1 MKKRIVLILTFLVS
15 FGGLQLYA
23 QSRNITGNVSN
34 ADRETLIGAT
44 VQVKNSVEG
53 VTSDVDGNFII
64 TVPEAATTL
73 IISYTGYK
81 AQEVSIVG
89 LSEVKIVLKEA
100 ASILD
105 EIVVS
110 ALGFKEKRDEQG
122 STSSI
127 VSTEL
132 VQRSGE
138 ATFANSLSGK
148 ASGVQIIRPN
158 GDPGAGSSIKIRGA
172 NTIDGSSQP
181 LIIVDG
187 VPMNNSTSYGGG
199 GTLIRGRNGGVSQ
212 GSRMNDINPAD
223 IESIQVLKGASAAA
237 LWGSRAANGVIVITT
252 KNGQSGKAKVT
263 FKSTY
268 SLDQVAQRIDAQDTW
283 GQGTGGVYSP
293 TASESW
299 GDYIPDRSGAA
310 DVYDESGER
319 FVADDGTVHY
329 PILEKNSNETFV
341 EDNWN
346 DVFQNGHFLQ
356 NDLTVSGGSD
366 KSTYFF
372 SLGNLSQD
380 GIIKQSTYNRTN
392 LRLNYNAY
400 LNDWLTLSNK
410 AAYTYTNSNRIQQSQ
425 NVSGLMLGLTRTP
438 ADFSNRDY
446 KGTYIDSDGTANANR
461 HRSYRRYLGN
471 SLNPVYNNPLWTAF
485 EQQGLTEVNRFTVT
499 PQISIAPTS
508 WLQII
513 TRANADVAS
522 DRRTYFFP
530 VGSAG
535 EVQTGVLNEDAINT
549 RDLNLDFI
557 GKANFKLTKD
567 IDVTATTG
575 WSLNDRRFE
584 RNTGRIAGFLVNSTK
599 PTTSLNTASEASIF
613 EKVSVNRRSNRGF
626 AILDFD
632 LFDQLYVKF
641 SGALEAS
648 STVNGS
654 FFYPA
659 ADLAWNFT
667 ESVLKTDVLSFG
679 KLRASWGRV
688 GVQPSAH
695 RFETLSEGS
704 FSYST
709 LDNGLN
715 IDLFGGGFRV
725 DNNLGNP
732 NLSPEIKTEFE
743 IGTDLRF
750 LDDNLSFSFTY
761 YQNQIEGILL
771 NVNLTPSSGY
781 STQYGNFG
789 AMENQGIEMD
799 LGYTILQKN
808 DWYITTSVNWSKNE
822 NLVTNLFGTEYIEL
836 GGGEVASAAV
846 EGYPLGAIIGTGS
859 LTNENGDFI
868 LDENGFPQLTDR
880 PIVLGDPNPDWRGG
894 LSFNI
899 TYKKFRLTAVIEHSQ
914 GGEFNPR
921 TLHVLN
927 RFGITSETAN
937 LVTLGQNLE
946 NYAGDVILAGTTVRG
961 NIQNFGEGPVLLDE
975 SWYRTGIGGG
985 FGSNQAYNFNIYDAT
1000 FTKVRELTL
1009 SYTIDEKLIKSKKRF
1024 DNIVVSISGRNFI
1037 NINRI
1042 PGIDPEINQNGVG
1055 QALGVEYFT
1064 NPQTQSYLCSVL
1076 FNF

>member
-15 FGGLQLYA
+15 LGGLQLYA
-23 QSRNITGNVSN
+23 QSRSITGNISN
-34 ADRETLIGAT
+34 TDKETLIGAT
-44 VQVKNSVEG
+44 VQAKNSTEG
-53 VTSDVDGNFII
+53 VTSDVDGNFTI
-64 TVPEAATTL
+64 TVSEAVTAL
-73 IISYTGYK
+73 VISYTGYES
-81 AQEVSIVG
+81 QEVSIVG
-89 LSEVKIVLKEA
+89 VSEVKVVLEEA

-105 EIVVS
+105 EVVVS

-127 VSTEL
+127 VSTKL
-132 VQRSGE
+132 VQSSGE

-187 VPMNNSTSYGGG
+187 VPMDNSTSYGGG
-199 GTLIRGRNGGVSQ
+199 GTLIRGRQGGVSQ

-223 IESIQVLKGASAAA
+223 IESIQILKGASAAA

-252 KNGQSGKAKVT
+252 KNGKSGKAKVT

-268 SLDQVAQRIDAQDTW
+268 SLDQVAQRIEMQDTW
-283 GQGTGGVYSP
+283 GQGVNGVYSP

-299 GDYIPDRSGAA
+299 GDYIPNRSGAA

-319 FVADDGTVHY
+319 FIADDGTVYY
-329 PILEKNSNETFV
+329 PILEKNSRETFV

-380 GIIKQSTYNRTN
+380 GIIKQSSYNRTN

-400 LNDWLTLSNK
+400 LNDWLTISNK
-410 AAYTYTNSNRIQQSQ
+410 AAYTLTRSNRIQQSQ

-438 ADFSNRDY
+438 ADFSNADY
-446 KGTYIDSDGTANANR
+446 RGTYIGSDGVAYANR

-471 SLNPVYNNPLWTAF
+471 SINPTYNNPLWTAF
-485 EQQGLTEVNRFTVT
+485 EQEGLTEVNRFTVT
-499 PQISIAPTS
+499 PQITIAPTS

-513 TRANADVAS
+513 TRANADIAE
-522 DRRTYFFP
+522 DNRRYFFP

-535 EVQTGVLNEDAINT
+535 EVQTGVLNEDAIST
-549 RDLNLDFI
+549 RDLNLDVI
-557 GKANFKLTKD
+557 GKANFKLSKD
-567 IDVTATTG
+567 IDLTVTAG
-575 WSLNDRRFE
+575 WSLNDSRFQ
-584 RNTGRIAGFLVNSTK
+584 RNTGRITGFLVNSTK
-599 PTTSLNTASEASIF
+599 PTTSLNTSAEASIF
-613 EKVSVNRRSNRGF
+613 EKVNVYSRSNRGYGV
-626 AILDFD
+626 LDLD
-632 LFDQLYVKF
+632 LFDQLYVKV

-648 STVNGS
+648 STINGA

-659 ADLAWNFT
+659 VDLAWNFT
-667 ESVLKTDVLSFG
+667 KSALKTEFLSFG
-679 KLRASWGRV
+679 KLRASFGRV
-688 GVQPSAH
+688 GVQPAAH

-704 FSYST
+704 FSYAT
-709 LDNGLN
+709 LNNGLN

-725 DNNLGNP
+725 DNNLGNAD
-732 NLSPEIKTEFE
+732 LAPEIKTEFE
-743 IGTDLRF
+743 VGTDLRF
-750 LDDNLSFSFTY
+750 LDNKLSFSFTY

-789 AMENQGIEMD
+789 AMENKGIEMD
-799 LGYTILQKN
+799 LGYTILQKD
-808 DWYITTSVNWSKNE
+808 DWDITTSINWSRNE
-822 NLVTNLFGTEYIEL
+822 NLVTDLFGTESIVL

-846 EGYPLGAIIGTGS
+846 QGYPLGVIFGTGS
-859 LTNENGDFI
+859 QTDENGDFI
-868 LDENGFPQLTDR
+868 LDENGFPQLTNGS
-880 PIVLGDPNPDWRGG
+880 IVLGDPNPDWRGG
-894 LSFNI
+894 LSLNI
-899 TYKKFRLTAVIEHSQ
+899 SYKKFRLTAVIEHSQ
-914 GGEFNPR
+914 GGVFNPR

-927 RFGITSETAN
+927 RFGTTMETAN
-937 LVTLGQNLE
+937 LITLDQNLE

-961 NIQNFGEGPVLLDE
+961 NIKNFGGGPVLLDE
-975 SWYRTGIGGG
+975 SWYRLGIGGG
-985 FGSNQAYNFNIYDAT
+985 LGANQAYNFNIYDAT

-1009 SYTIDEKLIKSKKRF
+1009 SYTIDEQLIKSKKGF
-1024 DNIVVSISGRNFI
+1024 ESIVISVSGRNLI
-1037 NINRI
+1037 NINQV

-1055 QALGVEYFT
+1055 QALGIEYFT
-1064 NPQTQSYLCSVL
+1064 NPQTKSYLFSAL